1 MRTCRDSQSRRREKV
16 RIRARQVSKKR
27 EVMGWIRKNN
37 DGGCATGMWNF
48 SVFSLLSKHVEEA

>member
-1 MRTCRDSQSRRREKV
+1 
-16 RIRARQVSKKR
+16 VSKKR